1 MDWLIMVT
9 VEEVVALGKRVN
21 TIEELEDAVKEY
33 VKLRIIN
40 RSRKSAKVSNTNSI
54 RKWTGS

>member
-1 MDWLIMVT
+1 MDWLAMVT
-9 VEEVVALGKRVN
+9 VDEVVTLGKRVN

-40 RSRKSAKVSNTNSI
+40 RSRKPTKVFNTNSI

>member
-1 MDWLIMVT
+1 MDWLSMVT

-21 TIEELEDAVKEY
+21 TIEELEDAVKKY

-40 RSRKSAKVSNTNSI
+40 RSRKSTKVFNANSI
-54 RKWTGS
+54 EKWTGS

>member
-1 MDWLIMVT
+1 MVT

-21 TIEELEDAVKEY
+21 TIEELEDAVKKY

-40 RSRKSAKVSNTNSI
+40 RSRKPTKVFNTNSI
-54 RKWTGS
+54 EKWTGS

>member
-1 MDWLIMVT
+1 MDWLSMVT

>member
-1 MDWLIMVT
+1 MDWLSMVT

-21 TIEELEDAVKEY
+21 TIEELEDAVKKH

-40 RSRKSAKVSNTNSI
+40 RSRKSTKVFNTNSI
-54 RKWTGS
+54 EKWTGS

>member
-1 MDWLIMVT
+1 MDWLAMVT
-9 VEEVVALGKRVN
+9 VDEVVALGKRVN

-40 RSRKSAKVSNTNSI
+40 RSRKPTKFSNTNSI